1 MKLARVVFVLAFAS
15 LPLVFAISAD
25 AQRGRGHRPAHA
37 HAKDAGAAH
46 HLEVGRDGGVAV
58 TEGVRANPDGGV
70 LEAKT
75 LDGGTRVFRFGEL
88 DVEGRLTSP
97 QNRLLPA
104 TRARRVRRRR
114 PRSPKLHGRALG
126 NPQVQRFLTPKAG
139 GRGVVYRTMATAA
152 AAVQTKTVLRVA
164 AVWGTTVVALRSLET
179 GESFELGDEPES
191 VLPVPDGLD
200 MSRAPIRAAQGAW
213 EIDARGAVAGVLKL
227 RGRDEDVA
235 SFARAGAPFPIVPGD
250 FGLLQY
256 GQFGISSSTRR
267 PLSRSETTGR
277 PSSSSRSRSSRA
289 ACSTSASSVSCARS

>member
-97 QNRLLPA
+97 QIVYFL
-104 TRARRVRRRR
+104 RRVRAEFAAGDLGH
-114 PRSPKLHGRALG
+114 RS
-126 NPQVQRFLTPKAG
+126 F
-139 GRGVVYRTMATAA
+139 M
-152 AAVQTKTVLRVA
+152 
-164 AVWGTTVVALRSLET
+164 
-179 GESFELGDEPES
+179 GEL
-191 VLPVPDGLD
+191 
-200 MSRAPIRAAQGAW
+200 
-213 EIDARGAVAGVLKL
+213 
-227 RGRDEDVA
+227 
-235 SFARAGAPFPIVPGD
+235 
-250 FGLLQY
+250 
-256 GQFGISSSTRR
+256 
-267 PLSRSETTGR
+267 SETR
-277 PSSSSRSRSSRA
+277 KSSA
-289 ACSTSASSVSCARS
+289 F